1 MTVACCILTGIF
13 YLLLRYNRLLSR
25 FGTSIVL
32 AVASVALIRFLIPI
46 EFPFTKSV
54 YIYRIYPPVYRFFH
68 SELIRIGGNSFNLY
82 QILLGISII
91 GSIVLL
97 IGSAVKYVQIYK
109 FCENCDSVKDEHIDQ
124 ALTQVCAEMKKNKR
138 FHVVECNFITTPQ
151 IFGIHKSFIL
161 IPAADHDI
169 KNWRPILKHE
179 LIHYY
184 HGHLLYNILCN
195 IMCCLYWWNPL
206 VYLFRKLMRHL
217 MEMDVDNTITR
228 SGSREEVYD
237 YLLCLSTVAAKQAEN
252 NMQNPWSASFALKK
266 PTFFKK
272 RSELLLESI
281 KCERK
286 PFMWSTLFLG
296 LVMCS
301 FLLISIFVIFEPS
314 SRHEELFNETEH
326 RNLWDFSEEGCFLL
340 KNESG
345 SYTIYVDW
353 KIFEQN
359 IKFPIDD
366 PDIRIYVNL
375 EEAYEKESQK

>member
-1 MTVACCILTGIF
+1 MHFSFSSLINMTVACCILTGIF

-217 MEMDVDNTITR
+217 MEMDVDNTIRFKRR
-228 SGSREEVYD
+228 S
-237 YLLCLSTVAAKQAEN
+237 L
-252 NMQNPWSASFALKK
+252 
-266 PTFFKK
+266 
-272 RSELLLESI
+272 
-281 KCERK
+281 
-286 PFMWSTLFLG
+286 
-296 LVMCS
+296 
-301 FLLISIFVIFEPS
+301 
-314 SRHEELFNETEH
+314 
-326 RNLWDFSEEGCFLL
+326 
-340 KNESG
+340 
-345 SYTIYVDW
+345 
-353 KIFEQN
+353 
-359 IKFPIDD
+359 
-366 PDIRIYVNL
+366 
-375 EEAYEKESQK
+375 